1 MPTAPAE
8 HDPSA
13 TSNIYAFGATSF
25 LNDTATE
32 MAYWVLPAFLVSLG
46 AGPAQ
51 LGLIEGVAE
60 SVASFAKLFS
70 GYLTDRIDRRKPLVV
85 AGYFVAN
92 AVKPLLALATSW
104 WHILLIRFSD
114 RLAKGV
120 RGAPRD
126 VMVAESVPK
135 GRLGAA
141 YGLIQ
146 SMDSA
151 GAIAGPLLAFAL
163 LARYGMRTVFWAAA
177 VPGALCVLV
186 ALFGIRE
193 KQAVIPNRAEGPVRD
208 PTSAR
213 RLNGSRRDR
222 VMRRSQTASGAELS
236 EPSLANDRGPATN
249 DLQFAKVGTPQP
261 ALAPLNLTAPLGG
274 ANLPR
279 AFYFVL
285 FAVTLFSLGNSSDM
299 FLVMR
304 AQSAGIP
311 VALAPLLGLVFNL
324 TYTLGS
330 WPAGWLSDHFSRR
343 VSSRRV
349 PPQPGSAP
357 PGSSRQGSS
366 RRWIAAIGYLI
377 FAAVYFVFGRSSS
390 AFAIW
395 SAMAVYG
402 FYYAL
407 TQPVLKALVVEVV
420 DDEVRGRALGIY
432 FFVTSVATLAASLI
446 TGELWKHYGA
456 AVPFFL
462 SAGLAVASAALLVT
476 SRASD
481 KLPCPD
487 LPFRQAQ
494 G

>member
-1 MPTAPAE
+1 MPYPPHE
-8 HDPSA
+8 RKPSA
-13 TSNIYAFGATSF
+13 ARNIYAFGITSF

-85 AGYFVAN
+85 GGYAVAN
-92 AVKPLLALATSW
+92 AVKPLLALATAW

-135 GRLGAA
+135 ERLGSA

-151 GAIAGPLLAFAL
+151 GAIAGPLIAL
-163 LARYGMRTVFWAAA
+163 VLLTRYGIRGVFWAAA
-177 VPGALCVLV
+177 IPGALCVMV

-193 KQAVIPNRAEGPVRD
+193 IKRQKRAEP
-208 PTSAR
+208 
-213 RLNGSRRDR
+213 DR
-222 VMRRSQTASGAELS
+222 T
-236 EPSLANDRGPATN
+236 PAKN
-249 DLQFAKVGTPQP
+249 VAVAQP
-261 ALAPLNLTAPLGG
+261 APSTA
-274 ANLPR
+274 LPG
-279 AFYFVL
+279 AFYMVL
-285 FAVTLFSLGNSSDM
+285 MAVTLFSLGNSSDM

-304 AQSAGIP
+304 AQNVGIP
-311 VALAPLLGLVFNL
+311 VAMAPLLGLVFNL

-330 WPAGWLSDHFSRR
+330 WPAGWFSDHFSRR
-343 VSSRRV
+343 
-349 PPQPGSAP
+349 
-357 PGSSRQGSS
+357 
-366 RRWIAAIGYLI
+366 WIAAAGYLI
-377 FAAVYFVFGRSSS
+377 FAAVYYVFGRAPSTL
-390 AFAIW
+390 AIW
-395 SAMAVYG
+395 IMMAVYG
-402 FYYAL
+402 LYYAL
-407 TQPVLKALVVEVV
+407 TQPVLKALVVETVGQN
-420 DDEVRGRALGIY
+420 VRGRALGVY

-456 AVPFFL
+456 GIPFYFSSVL
-462 SAGLAVASAALLVT
+462 ALAAAGILQIAGGGRSEQIAA
-476 SRASD
+476 R
-481 KLPCPD
+481 
-487 LPFRQAQ
+487 
-494 G
+494 